1 MQMDPSGVSW
11 ERVRA
16 LFDRVVDLPP
26 DARPEALEASGE
38 PEEVVREVR
47 ELIAQLDADAH
58 GERAFLETPAPWDQ
72 AAPAE
77 LRGQRIGPW
86 LVTELLGTGGMGDV
100 WEAHRADGA
109 YDARV
114 AIKVVRTGLDSA
126 AVLERFALEQRTLAR
141 LNHPNI
147 AHLLD
152 AGRTPEGLPYFVMEA
167 VEGRPIDEAC
177 SGQPL
182 AVRLR
187 LFLQLADAVA
197 HAHRQLLVHRD
208 LKPANVLVTR
218 DGQVKLLDF
227 GIAQALD
234 DDSPLGLADEWEPPP
249 QPAGP
254 TRSAAPAQAPSPAS
268 SGRSPISSLR
278 PLTPGYA
285 SPEQVRGE
293 PVGTATDVYSLGVL
307 LHLLLTGSRPYG
319 QQATTAAEALRAV
332 LHEPPTQPSRTPVPE
347 SADPGVARAA
357 LVGDLDAIV
366 ARALQKQVAQRYPGV
381 DALAGDLR
389 AFLSGWPVSARE
401 STWRYGAARFVQRH
415 RAPVAVAAGAMAC
428 LLLLLGGLAYQ
439 VRQTN
444 EARAAAEARLAQVR
458 GMANQLVFGYHDR
471 IANLAGAIEAREL
484 LLRDAVKY
492 LDGLATQAPA
502 DPALARELAES
513 YYRLARL
520 YGETFSPSLER
531 LDAASAN
538 LGKALALLPGYTWRQ
553 DVTPAALNAAV
564 DMWMLR
570 AQLDARRGRLRDS
583 LRALEQAQP
592 LVEQARL
599 MAPQD
604 LQVLSRQATL
614 LGRQA
619 QALGSS
625 SAMAHLGRVEE
636 AGRKWAE
643 SVALFD
649 RMVQLEPTTVEWKHQ
664 LAWGVHG
671 LTAWQA
677 LMGRHDEAIASA
689 KRFVVQRDEA
699 SNLLPDDGHFRAQ
712 RGVARLNLA
721 AVLAAAGRHDEALA
735 CVQEA
740 DGILGALAGAES
752 SNRSLARDRVLLEV
766 VRARVL
772 VLSGRMEP
780 ARALLTTVLSQ
791 LPTPSDAA
799 PDFLLARWRAEA
811 LVWRARA
818 LQKTDAAAALADSV
832 QSQRLMEDAAQIDTD
847 NAARRW
853 MRALAL
859 GEQAE
864 AEAALGRAAASR
876 EIAQQALRQWGADPP
891 GGFAVWFARDRRLA
905 QQP

>member
-1 MQMDPSGVSW
+1 
-11 ERVRA
+11 
-16 LFDRVVDLPP
+16 
-26 DARPEALEASGE
+26 
-38 PEEVVREVR
+38 
-47 ELIAQLDADAH
+47 
-58 GERAFLETPAPWDQ
+58 
-72 AAPAE
+72 
-77 LRGQRIGPW
+77 
-86 LVTELLGTGGMGDV
+86 
-100 WEAHRADGA
+100 
-109 YDARV
+109 
-114 AIKVVRTGLDSA
+114 
-126 AVLERFALEQRTLAR
+126 
-141 LNHPNI
+141 
-147 AHLLD
+147 
-152 AGRTPEGLPYFVMEA
+152 
-167 VEGRPIDEAC
+167 
-177 SGQPL
+177 
-182 AVRLR
+182 
-187 LFLQLADAVA
+187 
-197 HAHRQLLVHRD
+197 
-208 LKPANVLVTR
+208 
-218 DGQVKLLDF
+218 
-227 GIAQALD
+227 
-234 DDSPLGLADEWEPPP
+234 
-249 QPAGP
+249 
-254 TRSAAPAQAPSPAS
+254 
-268 SGRSPISSLR
+268 
-278 PLTPGYA
+278 
-285 SPEQVRGE
+285 
-293 PVGTATDVYSLGVL
+293 
-307 LHLLLTGSRPYG
+307 
-319 QQATTAAEALRAV
+319 
-332 LHEPPTQPSRTPVPE
+332 
-347 SADPGVARAA
+347 
-357 LVGDLDAIV
+357 
-366 ARALQKQVAQRYPGV
+366 
-381 DALAGDLR
+381 
-389 AFLSGWPVSARE
+389 
-401 STWRYGAARFVQRH
+401 
-415 RAPVAVAAGAMAC
+415 MAC